1 MIKKLKFKDVRTD
14 GGTQSRKN
22 IDPNWVKNYAENM
35 KEGAKFPPPVAF
47 YDGDEYWLGD
57 GFHRMAAMK
66 SIGLTEGDFE
76 VIEGTLRQAKLYS
89 IEANNFHGRNMTPGE
104 KRDNIIFMIK
114 DEEYG
119 KWSDKKIAQ
128 INNVSTKTVFRI
140 RQKLIK
146 ENQVAPKTETKY
158 IDKHGN
164 EKVMNTTSLAK
175 TDKPTEEKP
184 TEEKPPKEE
193 PAEEPEEKELT
204 KEEVEQMEMPHTIA
218 ALTQE
223 NEKLKEQVALGL
235 FEGNEFEKLD
245 IQEMLADLR
254 EKNRILELE
263 NQTLRESRDTYQYEN
278 AQMIK
283 EIKTLR
289 AKLKKAGVE

>member
-1 MIKKLKFKDVRTD
+1 MNKKLKFSVVRTD
-14 GGTQSRKN
+14 GGTQSRKS
-22 IDPNWVKNYAENM
+22 IDPKWVKDYAENM

-47 YDGDEYWLGD
+47 YDGDKYWLAD

-66 SIGLTEGDFE
+66 SNGLTECEFE
-76 VIEGTLRQAKLYS
+76 VIEGTVRQAKLYS
-89 IEANNFHGRNMTPGE
+89 IRANNFHGRNMTFEE
-104 KRDNIIFMIK
+104 KKNNIIFMLK

-119 KWSDKKIAQ
+119 KWSDEKIAQ
-128 INNVSTKTVFRI
+128 EGGVSRITVFRI
-140 RQKLIK
+140 RKQLTK
-146 ENQVAPKTETKY
+146 EGQISPKTQTKY
-158 IDKHGN
+158 IDKQGKEN
-164 EKVMNTTSLAK
+164 VMNTTALASE
-175 TDKPTEEKP
+175 DKPPK
-184 TEEKPPKEE
+184 EKPPKEE

>member
-1 MIKKLKFKDVRTD
+1 MNKKLKFSAVRTD
-14 GGTQSRKN
+14 GGTQSRKS
-22 IDPNWVKNYAENM
+22 IDPKWVKDYAENM
-35 KEGAKFPPPVAF
+35 QEGAKFPPPVAF
-47 YDGDEYWLGD
+47 YDGDKYWLAD

-66 SIGLTEGDFE
+66 SNGLTEGEFE
-76 VIEGTLRQAKLYS
+76 VIEGTVRQAKLYS
-89 IEANNFHGRNMTPGE
+89 IRANNFHGRNMTFEE
-104 KRDNIIFMIK
+104 KKNNIIFMLK

-119 KWSDKKIAQ
+119 KWSDEKIAQ
-128 INNVSTKTVFRI
+128 EGGVSRITVFRI
-140 RQKLIK
+140 RKQLIK
-146 ENQVAPKTETKY
+146 EGEITPKTETKY
-158 IDKHGN
+158 IDKHGK

-175 TDKPTEEKP
+175 ED
-184 TEEKPPKEE
+184 KPPKEKPPE
-193 PAEEPEEKELT
+193 EKPAEEPEEKELT